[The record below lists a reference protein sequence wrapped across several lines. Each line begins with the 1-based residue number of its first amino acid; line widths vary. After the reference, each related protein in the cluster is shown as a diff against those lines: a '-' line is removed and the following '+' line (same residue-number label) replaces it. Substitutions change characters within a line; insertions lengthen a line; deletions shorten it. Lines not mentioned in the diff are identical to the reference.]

1 VASWLLAGL
10 IGLLAAS
17 GLFIGALV
25 GYTERLP
32 HRLIATVMGFGAGVL
47 VAVLT
52 LELVAESGER
62 GSIPATAIG
71 FMGGALLFSLGN
83 WLLERRGAAQ
93 RKRCGVC
100 VPQPTEA
107 EVPGSGLAI
116 AVGALIDGIP
126 ESMAIGLSTTAAM
139 PLEAGQA
146 GASLSVALVAGFF
159 LANIPQGISS
169 ASGMHHAGRTRSYV
183 LGVWAM
189 VVVTSTIASI
199 FGAVAFAGVG
209 DVFLAGFT
217 ALAAGGVLAM
227 LAETMIPEAF
237 HLNRRFIGAV
247 TAFGFMVALLLG
259 SAAS

>member
-1 VASWLLAGL
+1 LAGL

-52 LELVAESGER
+52 LELLAESGER

-83 WLLERRGAAQ
+83 WMLERRGAAQ

-126 ESMAIGLSTTAAM
+126 ESVAIGLSTTAGM

-169 ASGMHHAGRTRSYV
+169 ASGMHHAGRSRKYV
-183 LGVWAM
+183 LGVWTM
-189 VVVTSTIASI
+189 VVAASTIASI
-199 FGAVAFAGVG
+199 FGAAAFEGVS
-209 DVFLAGFT
+209 DVFLAGVT

-237 HLNRRFIGAV
+237 HLNKRFIGAV
-247 TAFGFMVALLLG
+247 TASGFMVALLLG
-259 SAAS
+259 SATR